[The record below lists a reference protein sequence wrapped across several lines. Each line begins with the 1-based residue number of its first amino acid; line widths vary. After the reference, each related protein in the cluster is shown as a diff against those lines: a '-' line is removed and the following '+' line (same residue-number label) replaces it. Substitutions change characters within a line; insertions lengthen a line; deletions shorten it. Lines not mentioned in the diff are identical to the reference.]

1 MINDRKFEIF
11 HNCIFCY
18 LLISTENDG
27 DLVNDKV
34 KDNDVDDAF

>member
-1 MINDRKFEIF
+1 MINDRNFEIF
-11 HNCIFCY
+11 HNSIFLS

-27 DLVNDKV
+27 DLVNDNV